1 MKIAGDTHT
10 HTLICQH
17 AYSTLLENIREAA
30 ALGHRFIAATEH
42 GPAMKGAPYE
52 WFFGN
57 MRKAVPREVEGV
69 VVIRGCETN
78 VLDREGNLDISPDIL
93 DKLDMVIASIHPS
106 TFLPGTAHTS
116 EDRTSAWLHVA
127 ANPRVDII
135 GHLGDPRF
143 SMDYEK
149 VIRAFRENGKA
160 VELNASSQVSRPG
173 SEVNCR
179 TVARLCQE
187 MGVPVVLSSD
197 AHFATA
203 VGRVDWSAA
212 LAEEVGI
219 PEEQV
224 LNSSYRRFR
233 DWLCSRREIPDLPE
247 E

>member
-149 VIRAFRENGKA
+149 VIRAFRGKREGGGA
-160 VELNASSQVSRPG
+160 ERILPGEPPRLGGELPDRRP
-173 SEVNCR
+173 
-179 TVARLCQE
+179 
-187 MGVPVVLSSD
+187 
-197 AHFATA
+197 
-203 VGRVDWSAA
+203 A
-212 LAEEVGI
+212 LPGDGGAGG
-219 PEEQV
+219 PLQ
-224 LNSSYRRFR
+224 
-233 DWLCSRREIPDLPE
+233 
-247 E
+247 